1 MLCII
6 PISAC
11 TIAVIVFVIVPLL
24 LSENLEVLQWFHHS
38 QTCLEAS
45 WDIEERVV
53 VVVLSLSLFLWD
65 EESLSIAVGHWNV
78 HKWSCRMSSKY
89 QVVDAVRSI
98 KIFLGVLFYNRPL
111 QPEKGSKWNWVKSK
125 LVLREV
131 SCLLG
136 WAHNNLEH
144 KINVFVSMRILW
156 VAQQVIIYINTIYYV
171 KENTANWSSNLP
183 WNWKRS
189 N

>member
-1 MLCII
+1 MGVSIWLLFWLTCELTAQMLCII
-6 PISAC
+6 IAVSSSIPISSSRR
-11 TIAVIVFVIVPLL
+11 PL

-45 WDIEERVV
+45 WDIEERERVV

-144 KINVFVSMRILW
+144 KINVFL
-156 VAQQVIIYINTIYYV
+156 
-171 KENTANWSSNLP
+171 
-183 WNWKRS
+183 
-189 N
+189 

>member
-11 TIAVIVFVIVPLL
+11 TIVISSSHRLR
-24 LSENLEVLQWFHHS
+24 HS
-38 QTCLEAS
+38 PPFFFLRIWKFFNDSIIHRHAWKQVE
-45 WDIEERVV
+45 IEERRAGTLVV
-53 VVVLSLSLFLWD
+53 VVVWSLFS
-65 EESLSIAVGHWNV
+65 EMRSPRIAVGHWNV

-144 KINVFVSMRILW
+144 KINFFL
-156 VAQQVIIYINTIYYV
+156 
-171 KENTANWSSNLP
+171 
-183 WNWKRS
+183 
-189 N
+189 

>member
-1 MLCII
+1 MFVDYWGGREGHQVQMGVSIWLLFWLTCELTAQMLCII
-6 PISAC
+6 
-11 TIAVIVFVIVPLL
+11 IAVSSSNIHISSSRRPL

-45 WDIEERVV
+45 WDIEERDRARVV

-98 KIFLGVLFYNRPL
+98 KIFHGVLFYNRL
-111 QPEKGSKWNWVKSK
+111 RGEEWNWVKS
-125 LVLREV
+125 
-131 SCLLG
+131 SY
-136 WAHNNLEH
+136 
-144 KINVFVSMRILW
+144 RISL
-156 VAQQVIIYINTIYYV
+156 
-171 KENTANWSSNLP
+171 
-183 WNWKRS
+183 
-189 N
+189 